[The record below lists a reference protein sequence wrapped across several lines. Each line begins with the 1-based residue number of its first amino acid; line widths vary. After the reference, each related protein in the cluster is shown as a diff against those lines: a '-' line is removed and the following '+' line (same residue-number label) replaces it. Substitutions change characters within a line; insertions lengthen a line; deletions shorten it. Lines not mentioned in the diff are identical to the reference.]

1 MPHTTPSPYVPEIG
15 ETVLDVARDRVGE
28 IMAKGNEKYAL
39 RPLGGGR
46 EWDVAPSDIRPLS
59 RDTALSIRVAEANV
73 RSTGRV
79 SCRYCDRL
87 RVEKVVAWRELDR
100 EQVLRL
106 DEELEEHARTGH
118 PPLRAEGFGPPR
130 R

>member
-15 ETVLDVARDRVGE
+15 ETVRDVARNRVGE
-28 IMAKGNEKYAL
+28 VMARGKEFYAL

-46 EWDVAPSDIRPLS
+46 EWDVAPSDIRPLAQDEVL
-59 RDTALSIRVAEANV
+59 RVRVAEANG

-87 RVEKVVAWRELDR
+87 RLEKVVAWRELDR
-100 EQVLRL
+100 EQVFRI